1 MLAGK
6 GETPLLKTQRWT
18 SSESP
23 WRHWLTHRQPI
34 FQTQTHIL
42 VQESVNNRG
51 LALLHENEQYLW
63 EEWNQWAPADS
74 VLLSILLH
82 YQCSDEEKP
91 EKHGT
96 DFLLLSC
103 CPWFF
108 WGGGGRLT
116 RMLVAVLTFG
126 ACWWAETMCF
136 SVKRWDMI
144 PLHLN

>member
-1 MLAGK
+1 MLASK
-6 GETPLLKTQRWT
+6 GETPLLKTQRWS

-63 EEWNQWAPADS
+63 EEWNQWASADS

-108 WGGGGRLT
+108 FLRGGWRGCLLQSWHLEPVDEQKQCVPLLRD
-116 RMLVAVLTFG
+116 
-126 ACWWAETMCF
+126 ETWFHC
-136 SVKRWDMI
+136 I
-144 PLHLN
+144 